1 MARVFVTRRFQQ
13 SFEALDPSIQTRV
26 RAALEKIRAN
36 PRIGKALTGP
46 LSAEFSYRV
55 GAYRII
61 YTHSP
66 AEDAV
71 WLETVRHRRA
81 VYRRRKFR

>member
-1 MARVFVTRRFQQ
+1 MARVFVTRRFQE

-26 RAALEKIRAN
+26 RAALEKIRSN

-46 LSAEFSYRV
+46 LSGECSYRV
-55 GAYRII
+55 GAYRVI

-66 AEDAV
+66 AADAV
-71 WLETVRHRRA
+71 WLETVRHRRD
-81 VYRRRKFR
+81 VYRRRKSR

>member
-1 MARVFVTRRFQQ
+1 MARVLVTRRFQE
-13 SFEALDPSIQTRV
+13 SFEVLDSSVQTRV
-26 RAALEKIRAN
+26 RGALEKIRAN

-46 LSAEFSYRV
+46 LSGEFSYRV

-81 VYRRRKFR
+81 VYRRRKVR